1 MRQSLNELLLRMEI
15 YYFVDVRF
23 LKHLLVVIKSVP
35 LPKKRLRI
43 HTLNHWLDIQ
53 LHLVIES
60 RIISIMSVIDLPFV
74 VDNSKQIIFI
84 HRLRSRTSKFAKK
97 NNSACKKN
105 HNSIIIKTTNEK
117 AEPLF
122 SFSVSFKAGVVKG
135 AIFRDAGKRTAV
147 SIFRAEDL
155 SFVLCSNLY
164 RI

>member
-1 MRQSLNELLLRMEI
+1 MEI
-15 YYFVDVRF
+15 YYLIDVRF

-35 LPKKRLRI
+35 LPKKKLRI
-43 HTLNHWLDIQ
+43 HTLNYWLDIQ

-84 HRLRSRTSKFAKK
+84 HRLRSRTSKLAKK
-97 NNSACKKN
+97 QFSMQKKET
-105 HNSIIIKTTNEK
+105 IIIKTTNEK